1 MGDGQ
6 AIQSLPSWSFC
17 DVSRPSRIET
27 TVLGR
32 DSNNC
37 VWVTVEMYEETNKIV
52 EWTPASDVL
61 DWVECQLKH
70 PSLWQAIVKFM
81 PSALFVIPESLVR
94 PRVLG
99 GILQTLSYVLGH
111 ALGSLGP
118 RGLEGIHSVIW
129 TRASRTLPRPR
140 TLLCDRDKR
149 IYYTLGVD

>member
-1 MGDGQ
+1 MEDGK
-6 AIQSLPSWSFC
+6 AIQSLPSRSFC

-52 EWTPASDVL
+52 EWTPESDVL

-70 PSLWQAIVKFM
+70 PSLWQAIMKFM

-99 GILQTLSYVLGH
+99 WNPADSIPC
-111 ALGSLGP
+111 P
-118 RGLEGIHSVIW
+118 R
-129 TRASRTLPRPR
+129 TRPR
-140 TLLCDRDKR
+140 FLRATRFGGYSFSDLDSSVTDASEAQSPS
-149 IYYTLGVD
+149 V